1 MSTITITAQIL
12 DGNLGDG
19 WRDNYEAAE
28 ALADFMERRW
38 RDDLAELAAEG
49 HEIDIQIDV
58 QRKTSGCARETI
70 VDADDA
76 DLVARA
82 EELLTDPNRIWD
94 LFCNSPEA
102 KALVE

>member
-1 MSTITITAQIL
+1 MTTITITAQIL

-19 WRDNYEAAE
+19 WRDNYEAAQ
-28 ALADFMERRW
+28 ALAAFTEQRW

-58 QRKTSGCARETI
+58 QSAEGCARKTI

-76 DLVARA
+76 DLAARA
-82 EELLTDPNRIWD
+82 ERLLTDRNRVWEQ
-94 LFCNSPEA
+94 FCLSPEA
-102 KALVE
+102 EALAE